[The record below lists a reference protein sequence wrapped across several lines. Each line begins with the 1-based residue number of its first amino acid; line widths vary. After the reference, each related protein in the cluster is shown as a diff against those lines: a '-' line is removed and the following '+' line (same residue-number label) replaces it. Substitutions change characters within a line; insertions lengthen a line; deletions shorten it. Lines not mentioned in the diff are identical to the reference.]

1 MNLFGPK
8 VKVRRPVAEIVA
20 GLSGMVEEL
29 EESNIMAADEQQ
41 AVETDIAESQ
51 IVRKLLISEQA
62 KAGTVVGNL
71 KTLLGLDLDGDG
83 EADDLDRAIAA
94 FAKAG
99 LLSATRTEPDDI
111 DPMDRDPDDHL

>member
-1 MNLFGPK
+1 MAFFGTK

-41 AVETDIAESQ
+41 EVEDSIVEAQ
-51 IVRKLLISEQA
+51 VVRKLLIGEQA
-62 KAGTVVGNL
+62 KAGTVVSNL

-83 EADDLDRAIAA
+83 EADDLDRAIASFNA
-94 FAKAG
+94 API
-99 LLSATRTEPDDI
+99 EPFDTDD
-111 DPMDRDPDDHL
+111 DQL

>member
-41 AVETDIAESQ
+41 AVETDIAEAQ
-51 IVRKLLISEQA
+51 VVRKLLIGEQA
-62 KAGTVVGNL
+62 KAGTVVSNL

-83 EADDLDRAIAA
+83 EADDLDRAIAS
-94 FAKAG
+94 FNAKPVVSESVG
-99 LLSATRTEPDDI
+99 TITEVDNDE
-111 DPMDRDPDDHL
+111 